1 VKEALLQLQV
11 SEGFGQKAKI
21 DALVINR
28 PTLC

>member
-11 SEGFGQKAKI
+11 YDGFGQKAKI
-21 DALVINR
+21 DALAMNR